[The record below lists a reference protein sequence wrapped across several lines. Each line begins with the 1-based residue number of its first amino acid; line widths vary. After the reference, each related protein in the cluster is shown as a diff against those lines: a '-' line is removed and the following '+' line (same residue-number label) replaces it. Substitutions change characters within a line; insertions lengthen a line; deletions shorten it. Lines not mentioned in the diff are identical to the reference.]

1 MIIYG
6 LVVKIL
12 YLIRGKILV
21 DEITCENVRDE
32 KLVMQLFFAIFG

>member
-21 DEITCENVRDE
+21 DEITC
-32 KLVMQLFFAIFG
+32 